1 MSYLKFVISLCFFTS
16 IFFNSY
22 SQNNMEQTVRE
33 DYPYLFDLYKYLHAN
48 PELSF
53 YETNTSQRMA
63 KEMRSLGFEV
73 TEQFGGNGVVA
84 VLKNGNGP
92 TVLVRA
98 DMDALPVEE
107 ETGLPYAS
115 KVETVDEEGNT
126 VSVMHACG
134 HDVHMSV
141 WIGTARALAKLK
153 SAWSGTIIFI
163 GQPAEERSGGAK
175 AMLKEGL
182 FEKYPRPDY
191 ALALHVSPAL
201 EAGKV
206 GYCPEYAMANVD
218 MVTITVYGQGGH
230 GAYPHTT
237 KDPVVLAAKIVLDLQ
252 TIVSREISP
261 LEPAVVT
268 VGSIHGGAKGNV
280 IPDEVKMELTLRSY
294 SDEVRNAIIEKLK
307 RTCAGTALS
316 AGFPEDMLPKVEVR
330 NEYTPSLYNDPALTE
345 RIAKA
350 FKQAIGEKNVLQV
363 PPVMAGEDF
372 GRYGRMEPKVPICL
386 YWLGTVDAKKVQ
398 AAQKGEISLPPLHS
412 SKFAPE
418 PEKSIKTGVLTMTGA
433 VLDLLK
439 K

>member
-372 GRYGRMEPKVPICL
+372 GRYGRVEPKVPICL